1 MRQPLLLNMAKKN
14 KSPIKEKKI
23 GSTVVTPRSFWS
35 YKKNRSRVYTL
46 IILLTMLYFF
56 IVNNTREEPKEG
68 PYPPG
73 FNPTQLNR
81 APIE

>member
-1 MRQPLLLNMAKKN
+1 MSKKN
-14 KSPIKEKKI
+14 KNINKEKKI
-23 GSTVVTPRSFWS
+23 GSTVVSKKSFWS

-46 IILLTMLYFF
+46 IILLIMLYFF

-73 FNPTQLNR
+73 YNPTQVNSR
-81 APIE
+81 NSE

>member
-1 MRQPLLLNMAKKN
+1 MAKKN
-14 KSPIKEKKI
+14 KPNTKERKI
-23 GSTVVTPRSFWS
+23 GTTVVVKRSFWS

-46 IILLTMLYFF
+46 IILLIMLYFF

-73 FNPTQLNR
+73 YNPALIKNSS
-81 APIE
+81 AE